1 MNILVVED
9 DDNKRS
15 HILGY
20 LSSNWPDIHVE
31 TAESLIAALRAI
43 KRGRHTIVL
52 LDMTLPNYDLDDDGA
67 GGGMHAF
74 GGEEF
79 LRQVKRLR
87 IPTSVVV
94 VTQFETFGE
103 PPDTKNLA
111 ELDESLRVEF
121 PNLYRGAIYYHASIH
136 DWNVTL
142 SEKLKDLI
150 QESIARG

>member
-1 MNILVVED
+1 MKLLLVED

-15 HILGY
+15 HILTHISTSQPA
-20 LSSNWPDIHVE
+20 LEVE

-43 KRGRHTIVL
+43 KRDRHSIVL
-52 LDMTLPNYDLDDDGA
+52 LDMTLPNYDIDDDGS

-79 LRQVKRLR
+79 LRQVQRLR
-87 IPTSVVV
+87 IPTSVIV

-111 ELDESLRVEF
+111 ELDADLRSQF
-121 PNLYRGAIYYHASIH
+121 PGLYRGAVYYHASIH
-136 DWNVTL
+136 DWTGTL
-142 SEKLKDLI
+142 NIMLEEAILKTR
-150 QESIARG
+150 SS